1 MLRLS
6 SKNSG
11 RATAAGLTIGF
22 FLTAGMF
29 YQRVWL
35 GEPLQLSKLGSSD
48 GVFRAADAAEALA
61 ERAARAEEN
70 ARASAARGNA
80 AEAARFSRW
89 AVVWRA
95 ALEKEE
101 RRRGGGPAARP
112 PGAEELTL

>member
-6 SKNSG
+6 SLNSG

-22 FLTAGMF
+22 LLTAGVF

-35 GEPLQLSKLGSSD
+35 GEPLQLSRLGSSD
-48 GVFRAADAAEALA
+48 GVFRLADACEALA
-61 ERAARAEEN
+61 GRAARAEEN
-70 ARASAARGNA
+70 ARASAARGDA

-89 AVVWRA
+89 AAVWRA

-101 RRRGGGPAARP
+101 RRRGGAAARP
-112 PGAEELTL
+112 PAAEELTL

>member
-6 SKNSG
+6 SINSG

-22 FLTAGMF
+22 FLTAAMF

-61 ERAARAEEN
+61 ERVARAEEN
-70 ARASAARGNA
+70 ARASAAKGNA

-95 ALEKEE
+95 ALEREE
-101 RRRGGGPAARP
+101 RRRGGPAARP
-112 PGAEELTL
+112 PAAEELTL